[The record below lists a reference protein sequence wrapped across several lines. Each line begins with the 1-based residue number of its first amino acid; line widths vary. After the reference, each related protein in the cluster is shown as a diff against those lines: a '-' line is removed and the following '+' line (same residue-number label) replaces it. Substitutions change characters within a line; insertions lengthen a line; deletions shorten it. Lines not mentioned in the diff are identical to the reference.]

1 MGFKMKP
8 KSPLTMKLAGKSP
21 TKFEIVVDKPVPKE
35 RSKPLPIKRPVM
47 PAKLKEA
54 KTEVPQPTVR
64 TRPTPK
70 NKRRSQPVR
79 KKRQYA
85 TGAKG
90 LPSSEY
96 LKKREGG
103 GPRSELYD
111 LNTIPYGISPT
122 KLVGTGKRI
131 GPGSEQKKAIL
142 RPKDIDKK
150 RRVKPIGKPS
160 TSKIVKKKTNTVG
173 TGFMNPPYK
182 DTVKGSRP
190 YAKRQGY
197 HGYKNFKSILKK

>member
-1 MGFKMKP
+1 MGFKMTP
-8 KSPLTMKLAGKSP
+8 KSPLTMKLAGKDKSGKKSP
-21 TKFEIVVDKPVPKE
+21 T
-35 RSKPLPIKRPVM
+35 
-47 PAKLKEA
+47 KLKEA
-54 KTEVPQPTVR
+54 KTEVSQPTAR

-70 NKRRSQPVR
+70 NKRRPQPVPKR
-79 KKRQYA
+79 RQYA

-96 LKKREGG
+96 LKKKEGA

-111 LNTIPYGISPT
+111 PNKIPYGISPAKLKKPT
-122 KLVGTGKRI
+122 K
-131 GPGSEQKKAIL
+131 
-142 RPKDIDKK
+142 
-150 RRVKPIGKPS
+150 
-160 TSKIVKKKTNTVG
+160 VKKKPNTVG